1 MGYNLRSSSIKKTKE
16 ESNQPLHV
24 NENRRNSRRVS
35 FSEEVNTKFIE
46 AKSDLSSKEC
56 EDIWYNNGEFTKF
69 KIENHKDA
77 SAARSNESQS
87 YKNLLKAYRAAES
100 NNESSVITS
109 LQKWLDSSEQSENFR
124 GIEDMCNKEF
134 LNLRQGDQHFAI
146 WVVLQTQKENREA
159 MKVQRR
165 RSSCSEDEDKLRKV
179 SEKVTMK
186 SRKFAQAMGTVDS
199 MEVTGIRPKS
209 NSIVKRL
216 SNTIRGKKTVT
227 PVS

>member
-1 MGYNLRSSSIKKTKE
+1 MG
-16 ESNQPLHV
+16 
-24 NENRRNSRRVS
+24 
-35 FSEEVNTKFIE
+35 IE

-56 EDIWYNNGEFTKF
+56 EDVWYNNDEFKKF

-77 SAARSNESQS
+77 SAARSNESQP
-87 YKNLLKAYRAAES
+87 YKNLLKAYRAA
-100 NNESSVITS
+100 
-109 LQKWLDSSEQSENFR
+109 DSTEQSENYR
-124 GIEDMCNKEF
+124 GIEDICNKEF

-146 WVVLQTQKENREA
+146 WIVLQTQKENRET

-165 RSSCSEDEDKLRKV
+165 RSSCSEDEEKLRKV

-199 MEVTGIRPKS
+199 MEVTGIRLKS

-216 SNTIRGKKTVT
+216 SNTIRGKKKTVT
-227 PVS
+227 PKVA